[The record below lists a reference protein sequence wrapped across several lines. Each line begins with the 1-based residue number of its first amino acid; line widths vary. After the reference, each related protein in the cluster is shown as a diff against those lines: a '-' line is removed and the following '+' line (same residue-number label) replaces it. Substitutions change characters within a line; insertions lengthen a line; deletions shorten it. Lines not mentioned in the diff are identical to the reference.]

1 MHRAQGSGSIGS
13 GFRSHEIAVLGVQGS
28 LEQGS
33 RVQGHSYLL
42 CSKRFKGSRVQ
53 ALGLGS
59 IGRLQRPGVKGPG
72 SSLSGKR
79 ARIKG
84 PIA

>member
-33 RVQGHSYLL
+33 RVQGRALF
-42 CSKRFKGSRVQ
+42 KKVQRFKGS
-53 ALGLGS
+53 
-59 IGRLQRPGVKGPG
+59 GPG
-72 SSLSGKR
+72 SRVNRQASNF
-79 ARIKG
+79 KG
-84 PIA
+84 QGLRVQVQVSEVRVQE